1 MENVHIGTMY
11 KKNSNSTSTKL
22 AIALIAAT
30 SHIHA
35 LRLMF
40 LQLLTAKQTKN
51 MVTTAKI

>member
-1 MENVHIGTMY
+1 MENVHIGIMY
-11 KKNSNSTSTKL
+11 KKNSNSTSSKL